1 MPPTRLQLAKSELT
15 TFFDQT
21 GKAVFSRQ
29 ELKVLL
35 SQNRTSWR
43 LARSTTLQNL
53 LHFLIEHTKLK
64 EVVLRSRDYVLPAR
78 YTWGEVSLYLLAL
91 SLRKAGYLS
100 HATALHLHA
109 LTAHPS
115 NTVYVNFEQSA
126 KRHTGQL
133 SQETIDRAFANRQ
146 RRTNYVFAYRDAE
159 IAILSG
165 KQTHRLGVT
174 KKETSGGDIVDAT
187 NIERTLVDIAVRPD
201 YSGGV
206 QEVLDAYRL
215 ARSAMSVDGLLT
227 ILKGLDYIY
236 PYHQAIGF
244 YLQHA
249 GYEKPIWERMKQFE
263 FKYDFYLAHSMSDKM
278 YNTEWRLFHP
288 RGLA

>member
-1 MPPTRLQLAKSELT
+1 MPPTRLQLAKTELT
-15 TFFDQT
+15 TLFDQT
-21 GKAVFSRQ
+21 GRAVFSRQ
-29 ELKVLL
+29 DLTALL
-35 SQNRTSWR
+35 AHNRNSLR
-43 LARSTTLQNL
+43 LARSTTLQDF
-53 LHFLIEHTKLK
+53 LHFLTRHTKLK
-64 EVVLRSRDYVLPAR
+64 GVVLRSKDYVLPAR
-78 YTWGEVSLYLLAL
+78 YTWGEVSPYLLAL
-91 SLRKAGYLS
+91 SFKKAGYLS
-100 HATALHLHA
+100 HATALHLHGLA
-109 LTAHPS
+109 ARPS

-133 SQETIDRAFANRQ
+133 SQESIDRAFANRQ
-146 RRTNYVFAYRDAE
+146 RRTNYVFAYRDAQ

-165 KQTHRLGVT
+165 KQTGRLGVT
-174 KKETSGGDIVDAT
+174 KKEMSGGDIVDAT
-187 NIERTLVDIAVRPD
+187 NIERTLIDIAVRPD

-215 ARSAMSVDGLLT
+215 ARPAMSVDGLLT
-227 ILKGLDYIY
+227 ILKALKHIY

-263 FKYDFYLAHSMSDKM
+263 FKYDFYLAHRMDDKV

-288 RGLA
+288 KGLA